1 MLLHCDWRVNIV
13 FPDHFLSY
21 SVARCFILCNAWSWL
36 DPPSPA
42 HFCSPFFYILNA
54 LLFPFRL
61 IDWSDCFVFCHV
73 LSHFA
78 KTPNIPAPPLSSS
91 DPPSIVCFNLDYGL
105 LSLRNLYYLLLLKT
119 LVVPVVCTASPV
131 RRLLRIWVSVS
142 LSSRC
147 PNLCFSLG
155 VCYLRI
161 IKIRRI
167 WVHSCRYCR
176 CL

>member
-91 DPPSIVCFNLDYGL
+91 DPPSIVYSTWIMASEPSETVLP
-105 LSLRNLYYLLLLKT
+105 SPRKT
-119 LVVPVVCTASPV
+119 LLYPLFVPP
-131 RRLLRIWVSVS
+131 RLYAVFFAYGFSFPLLAISES
-142 LSSRC
+142 L
-147 PNLCFSLG
+147 FSLG
-155 VCYLRI
+155 V
-161 IKIRRI
+161 
-167 WVHSCRYCR
+167 
-176 CL
+176 